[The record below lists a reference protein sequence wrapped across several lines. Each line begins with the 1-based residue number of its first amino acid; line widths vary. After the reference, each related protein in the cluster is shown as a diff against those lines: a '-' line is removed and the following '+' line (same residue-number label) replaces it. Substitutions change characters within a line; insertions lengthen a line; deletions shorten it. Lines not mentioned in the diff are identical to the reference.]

1 MAEKMKSIEVFVN
14 EYVDKL
20 NWGDQFNARKIARA
34 FRDYYMREAGLP
46 RLPYSDTIQRVLRER
61 RATRGD
67 VYYFDYGRFVWWKND
82 HVATKEERIGK

>member
-34 FRDYYMREAGLP
+34 FRDYRMRETGIT
-46 RLPYSDTIQRVLRER
+46 RSPYSDTIQRVLRER
-61 RATRGD
+61 RAIRGD
-67 VYYFDYGRFVWWKND
+67 VYYFDYGRSVWWKND